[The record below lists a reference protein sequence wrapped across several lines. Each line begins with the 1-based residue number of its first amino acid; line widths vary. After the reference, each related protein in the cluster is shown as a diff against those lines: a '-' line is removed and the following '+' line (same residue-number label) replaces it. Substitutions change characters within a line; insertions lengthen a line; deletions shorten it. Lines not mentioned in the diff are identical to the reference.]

1 MYLMFGDEA
10 DAEQGRGQ
18 KFFVYGA
25 VFIKTYVKALHDGI
39 EKMRDKFGYSATD
52 SLKFHDCPK
61 QVTRDQHRD
70 IKKEVVK
77 LARRQGVVFCAYPIL
92 HEIAKGETHDNLVQF
107 GANTLLGKFD
117 QFLGGQDDVGIV
129 LFDRLPI
136 KDPYG
141 YLKKKFQVGLEL
153 DGQTRRLKNVVG
165 FASTCDGAS
174 HLASVADILL
184 GSFRYCVNEPDKD
197 IANSAIFPT
206 LARVMWCKTESG
218 NKKIWRSTG

>member
-70 IKKEVVK
+70 IKKGSREAGSAAGCSVLRVSHF
-77 LARRQGVVFCAYPIL
+77 ARNR
-92 HEIAKGETHDNLVQF
+92 K
-107 GANTLLGKFD
+107 
-117 QFLGGQDDVGIV
+117 
-129 LFDRLPI
+129 
-136 KDPYG
+136 
-141 YLKKKFQVGLEL
+141 
-153 DGQTRRLKNVVG
+153 RR
-165 FASTCDGAS
+165 D
-174 HLASVADILL
+174 
-184 GSFRYCVNEPDKD
+184 
-197 IANSAIFPT
+197 
-206 LARVMWCKTESG
+206 AR
-218 NKKIWRSTG
+218 